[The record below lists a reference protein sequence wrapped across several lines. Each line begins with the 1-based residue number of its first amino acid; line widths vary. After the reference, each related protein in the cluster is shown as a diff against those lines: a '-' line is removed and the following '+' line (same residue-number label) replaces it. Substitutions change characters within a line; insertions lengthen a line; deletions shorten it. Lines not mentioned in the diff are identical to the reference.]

1 MKNLYFWIWG
11 KIYFFKIW
19 WLWKTSRRKILKKL
33 FLTKNG
39 CPLFPLSLKLA
50 DCQHLQA
57 TWEEPFAPYRSV
69 VSQLEKFK
77 EESLELTEFLENKN
91 LENEV
96 RSPEIAQKV
105 AFEATDCLI
114 LAISVIN
121 SLEFDVEMLFLT
133 KMKKNFKKYPPH
145 KLRNLIVNHNLEVV
159 DALYYLKNQW
169 KKERL

>member
-1 MKNLYFWIWG
+1 MKNLYLW
-11 KIYFFKIW
+11 IW
-19 WLWKTSRRKILKKL
+19 WLWKTSRRRILKKL
-33 FLTKNG
+33 YLTKNG
-39 CPLFPLSLKLA
+39 CPRFPLSLKLT

-77 EESLELTEFLENKN
+77 EEALELTEFLKNKN
-91 LENEV
+91 LEKEV
-96 RSPEIAQKV
+96 RSPEIAQRV
-105 AFEATDCLI
+105 TFEATDCLI

-121 SLEFDVEMLFLT
+121 SLEFDVEMLFLA

-145 KLRNLIVNHNLEVV
+145 KLRDLIVNHNLEGI

-169 KKERL
+169 EKEKR